1 MTWRWV
7 WARSRL
13 TAIVASGMVWLV
25 LLSLAP
31 AFVATY
37 VLLGGV
43 AVAGWRTRGLLGWR
57 FGARRIEAAQAES
70 VWRALVPVEWLRGR
84 NQPRLWTSARLGRCV
99 VAPDQHQLVLG
110 AMLLREVTQRRLADP
125 EVRRVA
131 VRAFA
136 AAEVNRSRLVAAV
149 EVWCAPWSLL
159 ATVARTVSLPVAR
172 IPLVEFAW
180 RARWLFVALAA
191 GDLYGRAHWPG
202 LVMLALV
209 AVATVTTPRW
219 DRAWNKHQAAMA
231 DGLEHDHISTEPGPS
246 VARSATIPSGQR
258 RGVRPVPH
266 RGGAR

>member
-43 AVAGWRTRGLLGWR
+43 AVAWWRTRGLLRWR
-57 FGARRIEAAQAES
+57 FGARRIETTQAES
-70 VWRALVPVEWLRGR
+70 VWQALVPVEWLRGR

-99 VAPDQHQLVLG
+99 VAPNQHQLVFG
-110 AMLLREVTQRRLADP
+110 DRLLRDLSERRLADS
-125 EVRRVA
+125 EVRRVG

-149 EVWCAPWSLL
+149 EVFCAPWSLL
-159 ATVARTVSLPVAR
+159 ATAASALARPVAG
-172 IPLVEFAW
+172 IPLVGFAW
-180 RARWLFVALAA
+180 RVRWLFVVLAA

-202 LVMLALV
+202 LVMLVIV

-219 DRAWNKHQAAMA
+219 DRAWNEHQAAMA
-231 DGLEHDHISTEPGPS
+231 DDFEGDHLSTAPGLD
-246 VARSATIPSGQR
+246 VARSAAIACQR
-258 RGVRPVPH
+258 RGVRPVSP